1 MKKQSGAVIIIFALL
16 LAFMLLPLS
25 AMVID
30 AAYIHVV
37 KTELQTA
44 ADAGAMA
51 GANYLI
57 PPPTS
62 TDRTP
67 QWATATTSAN
77 NIATTNATISL
88 RTGAGTTGKLLNAT
102 VTSGYYD
109 TANPSAPLT
118 TSPGTITNAMY
129 PAVRVEVARADTQNN
144 GPLPLFLASI
154 FGMST
159 TPVRAKAMA
168 YMPIAGSIGPGGA
181 YPLAI
186 SECAHNFYLGQTAG
200 TKFKVGNR
208 LADTTAGNIGCITG
222 YWTSLTSTTVD
233 ANALSS
239 LIETK
244 NTQTV
249 KIGDLVAYSDAE
261 LATLYQ
267 DFGKCIAAIDA
278 TKRCVTI
285 PMPVLQ
291 PLNDGT
297 SRTRVIRIACVRLD
311 SVEATGDV
319 KHVLLSLT
327 SGCRVVDADPADDD
341 MGAGAYATP
350 RLAE

>member
-25 AMVID
+25 AMVVD
-30 AAYIHVV
+30 VAYIHVV
-37 KTELQTA
+37 KTELQNA

-62 TDRTP
+62 SDRTP
-67 QWATATTSAN
+67 QWDAAASSGNT
-77 NIATTNATISL
+77 IATSNATISL
-88 RTGAGTTGKLLNAT
+88 RTGADSTGKLLSAT
-102 VTSGYYD
+102 VTTGYYD
-109 TANPSAPLT
+109 TANPGSALT
-118 TSPGTITNAMY
+118 TSPAVITNKMY
-129 PAVRVEVARADTQNN
+129 PAVRVEVARAGTQNN

-154 FGMST
+154 LGIST
-159 TPVRAKAMA
+159 TPVSAKATA

-186 SECAHNFYLGQTAG
+186 SECAFNFYLAQPAETQ
-200 TKFKVGNR
+200 FKVGNR
-208 LADTTAGNIGCITG
+208 LYDDKAGNTSCITG
-222 YWTSLTSTTVD
+222 YWTSLTQTTVD

-261 LATLYQ
+261 IATLYQ
-267 DFGKCIAAIDA
+267 DFDKCIVQVDA
-278 TKRCVTI
+278 TKRCATI

-291 PLNDGT
+291 PLNNGT
-297 SRTRVIRIACVRLD
+297 SLTRVLRIACVRLYD
-311 SVEATGDV
+311 AVSTANS
-319 KHVLLSLT
+319 KHVLLSLA

-341 MGAGAYATP
+341 MGGGAYATP